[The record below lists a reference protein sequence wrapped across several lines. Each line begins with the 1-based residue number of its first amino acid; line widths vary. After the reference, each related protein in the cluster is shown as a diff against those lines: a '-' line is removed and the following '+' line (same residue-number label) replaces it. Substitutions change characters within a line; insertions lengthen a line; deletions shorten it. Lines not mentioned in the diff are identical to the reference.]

1 MVVNCTDEM
10 TLLVFAVNDVAPR
23 ISISF
28 FPLKKVS
35 ETRRF
40 VVGMIKEVSLE
51 LETYRSNILL
61 LNRRCVNL
69 DLKDC
74 DIDCRNSR
82 HTVCRQFP
90 SDTSIQ
96 LKNT

>member
-1 MVVNCTDEM
+1 
-10 TLLVFAVNDVAPR
+10 
-23 ISISF
+23 
-28 FPLKKVS
+28 
-35 ETRRF
+35 
-40 VVGMIKEVSLE
+40 MIKEVSLE